1 MDIKCISIKFHENR
15 TSSFSV
21 LFILVPLILS
31 FRNAQLLEEMI
42 ADTKF
47 YGQTFSKFIVRY
59 FVLYCPFNIHASR
72 NKELQS

>member
-47 YGQTFSKFIVRY
+47 YGQSSDISFYTVPLIFMHHGTKNYKVDWI
-59 FVLYCPFNIHASR
+59 
-72 NKELQS
+72 NK